1 MQVRTTGMRVPT
13 PKNNINS
20 NNSAGAENRTDRS
33 INNATNFDSTQVVHG
48 VNTQSPQVSASV
60 S

>member
-1 MQVRTTGMRVPT
+1 MQVRTTGMRVARPQ
-13 PKNNINS
+13 NNIDW
-20 NNSAGAENRTDRS
+20 NNSLGTENRTDRS
-33 INNATNFDSTQVVHG
+33 INAAADFDSTQVVHG